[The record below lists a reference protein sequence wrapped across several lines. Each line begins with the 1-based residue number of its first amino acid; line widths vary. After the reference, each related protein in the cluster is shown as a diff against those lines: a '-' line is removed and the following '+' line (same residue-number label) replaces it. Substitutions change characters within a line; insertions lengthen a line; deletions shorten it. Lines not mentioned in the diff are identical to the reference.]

1 MSSIFHI
8 LRAFRI
14 IIIFSRKGLLSK
26 ISKSSLIPQR
36 TLFFINILNFF
47 VGKEVPDSEIG
58 SAIVETLKILG
69 PAFVK
74 LGQALATRPDII
86 GVQLANELA
95 QLHDNMEP
103 FSYEKIV
110 KSIKTETG
118 KDIGQLF
125 KSFNKTPIAAA
136 SISQVHKAKTFEND
150 IVAVK
155 ILRPGVEKAIF
166 SDLRFFKWCAKFLSS
181 LDKEISFLRLSEA
194 VDIFEALTK
203 NEMDLRLEAAA
214 ADELSNNF
222 DKDERF
228 IVPDVFWSLTS
239 KRMLVTTW
247 IDGIK
252 INDLDALKTG
262 GHKIDV
268 ITKNSA
274 EAFFLQVFRDGF
286 FHADMHPGNVFIN
299 SEGVII
305 PVDFGIMGRLHV
317 SDRIFLAQ
325 LLKAILDRNFLKVA
339 QLHFDKGILPS
350 NTSIES
356 FSQEIRA
363 LSIPLLDK
371 KIGQISLGNLLG
383 ELFSLASKWK
393 LNIQPQFLLLQ
404 KTIVMAEGIGRQ
416 LSPETDMW
424 VMSKPLVNEWL
435 SSTDLKKKFS
445 QEVFSN
451 IKMISKKLPEII
463 HKFDDALD
471 YQSNKDQKKF
481 SKTIIV
487 LTFLYLSTI
496 TYLILK

>member
-36 TLFFINILNFF
+36 ALFFINILNFF

-58 SAIVETLKILG
+58 STIVETLKVLG

-150 IVAVK
+150 TVAVK

-181 LDKEISFLRLSEA
+181 LDQEISFLRLPEA

-416 LSPETDMW
+416 LNPETDMW

-463 HKFDDALD
+463 QKFDASLD

-496 TYLILK
+496 TYLIFK

>member
-26 ISKSSLIPQR
+26 ISKSSLVPQR
-36 TLFFINILNFF
+36 ALFFINILNFF

-58 SAIVETLKILG
+58 SAIVETLKTLG

-118 KDIGQLF
+118 KDIEQLF

-150 IVAVK
+150 TVAVK

-416 LSPETDMW
+416 LNPETDMW

>member
-26 ISKSSLIPQR
+26 ISKSNQVPQR
-36 TLFFINILNFF
+36 ALFFINILNFF

-150 IVAVK
+150 TVAVK

-299 SEGVII
+299 SKGVII

-363 LSIPLLDK
+363 ISIPLLDK

-416 LSPETDMW
+416 LNPETDMW

-435 SSTDLKKKFS
+435 SSNDLKKKFS
-445 QEVFSN
+445 LEVFSN

-463 HKFDDALD
+463 QKFDATLD

-481 SKTIIV
+481 SKTVII

>member
-26 ISKSSLIPQR
+26 ISKSSLVPQR
-36 TLFFINILNFF
+36 ALFFINILNFF

-58 SAIVETLKILG
+58 SAIVETLKTLG

-150 IVAVK
+150 TVAVK

-181 LDKEISFLRLSEA
+181 LDKEISFLRLPEA

-350 NTSIES
+350 NTYIES

-416 LSPETDMW
+416 LNPETDMW

-463 HKFDDALD
+463 HKFDNALD

>member
-1 MSSIFHI
+1 MSGLFHI
-8 LRAFRI
+8 FRAFRI

-26 ISKSSLIPQR
+26 ISKSSLVPQR
-36 TLFFINILNFF
+36 ALFFINILNFF

-58 SAIVETLKILG
+58 SAIVETLKTLG

-86 GVQLANELA
+86 GVQLSNELA

-118 KDIGQLF
+118 KDIEELF

-228 IVPDVFWSLTS
+228 IVPNVFWSLTS

-416 LSPETDMW
+416 LNPETDMW

-463 HKFDDALD
+463 HKFDATLD
-471 YQSNKDQKKF
+471 YQSKKDQKKF
-481 SKTIIV
+481 SKTIIF

>member
-1 MSSIFHI
+1 
-8 LRAFRI
+8 
-14 IIIFSRKGLLSK
+14 
-26 ISKSSLIPQR
+26 
-36 TLFFINILNFF
+36 
-47 VGKEVPDSEIG
+47 
-58 SAIVETLKILG
+58 
-69 PAFVK
+69 
-74 LGQALATRPDII
+74 
-86 GVQLANELA
+86 
-95 QLHDNMEP
+95 
-103 FSYEKIV
+103 
-110 KSIKTETG
+110 
-118 KDIGQLF
+118 
-125 KSFNKTPIAAA
+125 
-136 SISQVHKAKTFEND
+136 
-150 IVAVK
+150 
-155 ILRPGVEKAIF
+155 
-166 SDLRFFKWCAKFLSS
+166 
-181 LDKEISFLRLSEA
+181 
-194 VDIFEALTK
+194 
-203 NEMDLRLEAAA
+203 
-214 ADELSNNF
+214 
-222 DKDERF
+222 
-228 IVPDVFWSLTS
+228 
-239 KRMLVTTW
+239 MLVTTW

-299 SEGVII
+299 SKGVII

-363 LSIPLLDK
+363 ISIPLLDK

-435 SSTDLKKKFS
+435 SSNDLKKKFS
-445 QEVFSN
+445 QELFSN

-463 HKFDDALD
+463 QKFDATLD
-471 YQSNKDQKKF
+471 YQSNKDKRKF
-481 SKTIIV
+481 SRTILI
-487 LTFLYLSTI
+487 LTFLYLTTI

>member
-26 ISKSSLIPQR
+26 ISKSSLVPQR
-36 TLFFINILNFF
+36 ALFFINILNFF

-58 SAIVETLKILG
+58 SAIVETLKTLG

-150 IVAVK
+150 TVAVK

-416 LSPETDMW
+416 LNPETDMW

>member
-26 ISKSSLIPQR
+26 ISKSSLVPQR
-36 TLFFINILNFF
+36 ALFFINILNFF

-58 SAIVETLKILG
+58 SAIVETLKTLG

-150 IVAVK
+150 TVAVK

-181 LDKEISFLRLSEA
+181 LDQEISFLRLPEA

-463 HKFDDALD
+463 HKFDEALD

>member
-1 MSSIFHI
+1 MSSFFHF

-26 ISKSSLIPQR
+26 ISKSSLVPQR
-36 TLFFINILNFF
+36 ALFFINILNFF

-58 SAIVETLKILG
+58 SAIVETLKTLG

-86 GVQLANELA
+86 GVQLSNELA

-181 LDKEISFLRLSEA
+181 LDQEISFLRLPEA

-463 HKFDDALD
+463 HKFDATLD

>member
-1 MSSIFHI
+1 
-8 LRAFRI
+8 
-14 IIIFSRKGLLSK
+14 
-26 ISKSSLIPQR
+26 
-36 TLFFINILNFF
+36 
-47 VGKEVPDSEIG
+47 
-58 SAIVETLKILG
+58 
-69 PAFVK
+69 
-74 LGQALATRPDII
+74 
-86 GVQLANELA
+86 
-95 QLHDNMEP
+95 
-103 FSYEKIV
+103 
-110 KSIKTETG
+110 
-118 KDIGQLF
+118 
-125 KSFNKTPIAAA
+125 
-136 SISQVHKAKTFEND
+136 
-150 IVAVK
+150 
-155 ILRPGVEKAIF
+155 
-166 SDLRFFKWCAKFLSS
+166 
-181 LDKEISFLRLSEA
+181 
-194 VDIFEALTK
+194 
-203 NEMDLRLEAAA
+203 
-214 ADELSNNF
+214 
-222 DKDERF
+222 
-228 IVPDVFWSLTS
+228 
-239 KRMLVTTW
+239 
-247 IDGIK
+247 
-252 INDLDALKTG
+252 
-262 GHKIDV
+262 
-268 ITKNSA
+268 
-274 EAFFLQVFRDGF
+274 
-286 FHADMHPGNVFIN
+286 MHPGNVFIN
-299 SEGVII
+299 SQGVII

-463 HKFDDALD
+463 HKFDATLD
-471 YQSNKDQKKF
+471 YQSSKDQKKF
-481 SKTIIV
+481 SKTIIF

>member
-26 ISKSSLIPQR
+26 ISKSSLVPQR
-36 TLFFINILNFF
+36 ALFFINILNFF
-47 VGKEVPDSEIG
+47 VGKEVTDSEIG
-58 SAIVETLKILG
+58 SAIVETLKTLG

-86 GVQLANELA
+86 GVQLSNELA

-166 SDLRFFKWCAKFLSS
+166 SDLRFFKWCAIFLSS
-181 LDKEISFLRLSEA
+181 LDREISFLRLSEA

-299 SEGVII
+299 SKGIII

-416 LSPETDMW
+416 LNPETDMW

-463 HKFDDALD
+463 HKFDATLD

-487 LTFLYLSTI
+487 LTLLYLSTI

>member
-26 ISKSSLIPQR
+26 ISKSNLVPQR
-36 TLFFINILNFF
+36 ALFFINILNFF

-118 KDIGQLF
+118 KDIEQLF
-125 KSFNKTPIAAA
+125 KSFNKSPIAAA

-150 IVAVK
+150 TVAVK

-299 SEGVII
+299 SKGVII

-363 LSIPLLDK
+363 ISIPLLDK

-416 LSPETDMW
+416 LNPETDMW

-445 QEVFSN
+445 LEVFSN
-451 IKMISKKLPEII
+451 VKMISKKLPEII
-463 HKFDDALD
+463 QKFDATLD

-481 SKTIIV
+481 SKTVII